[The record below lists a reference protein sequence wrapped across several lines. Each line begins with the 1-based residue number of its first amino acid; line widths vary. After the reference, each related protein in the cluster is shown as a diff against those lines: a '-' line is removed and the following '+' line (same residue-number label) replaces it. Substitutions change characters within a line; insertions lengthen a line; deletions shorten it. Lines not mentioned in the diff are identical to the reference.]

1 MSFLTDTLQILWR
14 FDNENIKNCLKY
26 NSIISFF
33 SVQVSSKLFDLWT
46 IPMFKILCKILNYK
60 STRNIIVS
68 KKSDDPIGFQNS
80 LEKLIKRNDFNFMQK
95 KWIDIEIAY
104 KISVE
109 LRMEEWMISSSELKY
124 KNVKG
129 KFRRVRNVWLFVDRS
144 ME

>member
-1 MSFLTDTLQILWR
+1 
-14 FDNENIKNCLKY
+14 
-26 NSIISFF
+26 
-33 SVQVSSKLFDLWT
+33 
-46 IPMFKILCKILNYK
+46 
-60 STRNIIVS
+60 
-68 KKSDDPIGFQNS
+68 
-80 LEKLIKRNDFNFMQK
+80 MQK

-124 KNVKG
+124 KNVRG